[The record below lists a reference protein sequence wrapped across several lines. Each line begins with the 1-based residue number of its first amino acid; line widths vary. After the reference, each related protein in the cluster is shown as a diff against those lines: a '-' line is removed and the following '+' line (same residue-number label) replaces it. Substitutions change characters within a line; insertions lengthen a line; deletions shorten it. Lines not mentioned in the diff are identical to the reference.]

1 MIVGGKME
9 RKVLFLAGQTILI
22 VSLLS
27 YLWVF
32 HIEDP
37 LLNVLFG
44 SNYFGAIDAKWH
56 FVGLNAFFASIAV
69 IIPAW
74 MLVAMEKNRKK
85 LDDDIKIFFKFAEQ
99 SGQGFVVSDL
109 KGVVS
114 YANRAFSRIIEEP
127 GPQGVSGKQILSY
140 YPKELHKRIEVEI
153 IATVIQH
160 GQWTGELTLLSRKGK
175 KIPIVE
181 NIFPIYEEAGRAR
194 YLVRLVTDITEQ
206 KDSERAMKQL
216 PRKMIETQENE
227 RIRIASELHDSL
239 AQNLLVINTEIQTV
253 IKGGDISHLKRASS
267 MTTQALEQINEIAHN
282 LRPPY
287 LDKSGFERAIKRMT
301 ETIAESSGISIFVE
315 IYLGGYTLSKELDI
329 TIYRIIQEAL
339 NNIMKHSGAKK
350 AYIDI
355 TNKDDNIEI
364 HVSDDGRGF
373 EPAIIK
379 SGALTGRGHGLAGIK
394 ERVDIF
400 DGSFFIDSD
409 SGEGAT
415 LVLSFPLRQGA
426 GRAEN

>member
-1 MIVGGKME
+1 ME

-44 SNYFGAIDAKWH
+44 SNYFGAIGAKWH

-74 MLVAMEKNRKK
+74 MLVALEKNRKK

-99 SGQGFVVSDL
+99 SGQGFAVSDL
-109 KGVVS
+109 KGVIS
-114 YANRAFSRIIEEP
+114 YANQAFARIIEEP
-127 GPQGVSGKQILSY
+127 GPAKSVVGKQILSY
-140 YPKELHKRIEVEI
+140 YPKELHKRIEAEI
-153 IATVIQH
+153 VPAVMRE
-160 GQWTGELTLLSRKGK
+160 GQWTGESSLLSRKGK

-181 NIFPIYEEAGRAR
+181 NIFPIYESNGSAR

-253 IKGGDISHLKRASS
+253 IKGAEPEDGQMDHLTRASS

-287 LDKSGFERAIKRMT
+287 LDKSGFERAIKRMA
-301 ETIAESSGISIFVE
+301 ETIAEASRISIFVE
-315 IYLGGYTLSKELDI
+315 IYLGGYTLSKEMDI
-329 TIYRIIQEAL
+329 TIYRIIQETL
-339 NNIMKHSGAKK
+339 NNIMKHSGASK
-350 AYIDI
+350 AYIDV
-355 TNKDDNIEI
+355 TNKDGNVEI
-364 HVSDDGRGF
+364 HISDNGRGF
-373 EPAIIK
+373 EPAILQP
-379 SGALTGRGHGLAGIK
+379 GEPTGSRHGLLGIK
-394 ERVDIF
+394 EKVEIF

-409 SGEGAT
+409 MGEGTT
-415 LVLSFPLRQGA
+415 LVISLPLLNGA
-426 GRAEN
+426 ERNK

>member
-1 MIVGGKME
+1 ME

-27 YLWVF
+27 YLWIF

-37 LLNVLFG
+37 LLNALFG
-44 SNYFGAIDAKWH
+44 SNYFKNMGAKWH

-74 MLVAMEKNRKK
+74 LLVTLEKNRKK
-85 LDDDIKIFFKFAEQ
+85 LDDDIKIFFKFAEH
-99 SGQGFVVSDL
+99 SGQGFAVSDL
-109 KGVVS
+109 KGVIS
-114 YANRAFSRIIEEP
+114 YANQAFSRIIEEP
-127 GPQGVSGKQILSY
+127 GPESVVGKQILSY
-140 YPKELHKRIEVEI
+140 YPKELLKRIEVEI
-153 IATVIQH
+153 IPAVIQE
-160 GQWTGELTLLSRKGK
+160 GQWTGELNLLSCKGK

-181 NIFPIYEEAGRAR
+181 NIFPIYEENGRSR
-194 YLVRLVTDITEQ
+194 YLVRLITDITEQ

-253 IKGGDISHLKRASS
+253 IKGGQREGGALEHLTRASS
-267 MTTQALEQINEIAHN
+267 MTTEALEQINEIAHN

-287 LDKSGFERAIKRMT
+287 LDKSGFERAIKRMA

-315 IYLGGYTLSKELDI
+315 IYLGGYTLSKELEI

-339 NNIMKHSGAKK
+339 NNIMKHSGAGK
-350 AYIDI
+350 AYIDV
-355 TNKDDNIEI
+355 TNKDDYVEI
-364 HVSDDGRGF
+364 HISDDGRGF
-373 EPAIIK
+373 DSAILK
-379 SGALTGRGHGLAGIK
+379 SQRLMSRGHGLQGIK
-394 ERVDIF
+394 ERVEIF
-400 DGSFFIDSD
+400 DGSLFIDSD
-409 SGEGAT
+409 RGEGAT
-415 LVLSFPLRQGA
+415 LMVSFPLRQNA
-426 GRAEN
+426 GPRAEN

>member
-1 MIVGGKME
+1 ME

-44 SNYFGAIDAKWH
+44 SNYLGAISAKWH

-74 MLVAMEKNRKK
+74 ALVIMEKNRKK

-99 SGQGFVVSDL
+99 SGQGFAVSDL
-109 KGVVS
+109 KGVIS
-114 YANRAFSRIIEEP
+114 YANHAFSRIIEEP
-127 GPQGVSGKQILSY
+127 GLGSVVGKQILSY

-153 IATVIQH
+153 IPAVIQQ
-160 GQWTGELTLLSRKGK
+160 GQWTGELSLLSCKGK

-206 KDSERAMKQL
+206 KDAERAMKQL

-253 IKGGDISHLKRASS
+253 IKGREPEDGERDHLKRASS
-267 MTTQALEQINEIAHN
+267 MTTQTLDQINEIAHN

-287 LDKSGFERAIKRMT
+287 LDKSGFERAIKRMA
-301 ETIAESSGISIFVE
+301 ETISESSGISIFVE

-364 HVSDDGRGF
+364 HISDDGRGF
-373 EPAIIK
+373 EPDILK
-379 SGALTGRGHGLAGIK
+379 PGKPMGSRHGLAGIK

-415 LVLSFPLRQGA
+415 LVLSFPLRQGRQA
-426 GRAEN
+426 PD